1 MRHQRRGT
9 VSRGCRVRA
18 LAAATLL
25 AGTMVS
31 WPAMAQQPPMDLKDL
46 IELPRPV
53 GIKEDRYCETPVVPT
68 DPGKALEVVLTR
80 LVTGGL
86 ETTAKNF
93 MSGLLGGFG
102 GTPQPP
108 PQQAPGQGPPA
119 WREALKRELRYV
131 PWLPP
136 AIERQ
141 MGISLYAQK
150 FADQVPSGKPKPG
163 VTPKSEI
170 ADALFKKLRAS
181 LPAELP
187 YDVEVKLKA
196 DTPGVQVDAVALP
209 GGKILIS
216 GTSLPSALP
225 KPDKLDRLE
234 LRALFTLAH
243 ELGHVLKRHTTM
255 RDQLMV
261 WDVVDTAQT
270 AKDLIEKGEV
280 PTHKIATVVELL
292 QRADVGY
299 SVVDEYEADAC
310 AVRFLVEA
318 GLDVQMAADEFMK
331 AVEGGAKNKK
341 TGIWSTH
348 PNAPDRRER
357 IQEVINHYRGL
368 KGLPPAPP
376 AKAAKPRA

>member
-1 MRHQRRGT
+1 MGVVPAYLLCDWGRW
-9 VSRGCRVRA
+9 
-18 LAAATLL
+18 LAAAALL
-25 AGTMVS
+25 AFTMA
-31 WPAMAQQPPMDLKDL
+31 PAPTMAQPPPPMDLKDL

-68 DPGKALEVVLTR
+68 DPGKALEVVVTR
-80 LVTGGL
+80 LAADGFQSTANNLMSTLFGGL
-86 ETTAKNF
+86 
-93 MSGLLGGFG
+93 GGAS
-102 GTPQPP
+102 QPP
-108 PQQAPGQGPPA
+108 PQPAQEQGLPV

-136 AIERQ
+136 GVERQ

-150 FADQVPSGKPKPG
+150 FAGQVPSGRPKPG
-163 VTPKSEI
+163 VAPKDEI
-170 ADALFKKLRAS
+170 AVELFRMLRSS

-216 GTSLPSALP
+216 GTSLPSTRPQA
-225 KPDKLDRLE
+225 DKLGPLE

-243 ELGHVLKRHTTM
+243 ELGHILKRHTTM

-270 AKDLIEKGEV
+270 ARDLIEKGEI
-280 PTHKIATVVELL
+280 PTHKIATVLELL

-331 AVEGGAKNKK
+331 AVEGGKAAKKV
-341 TGIWSTH
+341 GIWSTH
-348 PNAPDRRER
+348 PKAPDRRER

-368 KGLPPAPP
+368 KGLPPAAP